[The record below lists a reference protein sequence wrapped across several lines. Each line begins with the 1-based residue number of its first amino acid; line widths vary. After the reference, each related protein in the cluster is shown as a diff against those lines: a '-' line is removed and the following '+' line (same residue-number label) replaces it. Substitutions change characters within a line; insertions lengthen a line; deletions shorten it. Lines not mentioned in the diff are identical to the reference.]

1 MHNSDKQGTLPFG
14 LSFLRPRDRN
24 VLVCKRSCVESN
36 HRSSS
41 AMLTCALAHDVQTSF
56 HCHVFEKSHDRIC
69 LRKCTRNPHMSPR
82 NVLVCKRS
90 CVESNHRSSSAM
102 LTCAVAHD
110 VQTSFHC
117 HVFEKSHDRICLRK
131 CTRNPHMSPLI
142 IGGSQVVITFPTT
155 LLVLP
160 KVIMVVSTWKADR
173 V

>member
-1 MHNSDKQGTLPFG
+1 MFPFG
-14 LSFLRPRDRN
+14 LSFTTARPRRA
-24 VLVCKRSCVESN
+24 C
-36 HRSSS
+36 
-41 AMLTCALAHDVQTSF
+41 
-56 HCHVFEKSHDRIC
+56 
-69 LRKCTRNPHMSPR
+69 
-82 NVLVCKRS
+82 VCKRS

-160 KVIMVVSTWKADR
+160 NVIMVVSTWKADR
-173 V
+173 VWNGTTADVLYCACVECLCACVVHVPLCGTRILLYSRYVVRL